1 MKMKKV
7 YVGNL
12 PYRITKEELSDHFE
26 DCGSI
31 QDIILIKD
39 RETGRSKGF
48 GFVEFET
55 SDQAQEATRLDGKE
69 CDGRP
74 LKVSIAKERSN

>member
-1 MKMKKV
+1 MKKV

-12 PYRITKEELSDHFE
+12 PYRITEEELSAHFE

-48 GFVEFET
+48 GFVEFE
-55 SDQAQEATRLDGKE
+55 SEDQAEAATKLDGQE
-69 CDGRP
+69 CGGRP
-74 LKVSIAKERSN
+74 LKISIAKERKS